1 MQQSK
6 NTNYK
11 SIIKSSAI
19 FGGTQLFTIL
29 VNLIR
34 GKVIAIFL
42 GPAGMG
48 VSALLTNTTNMIQ
61 QFSSCGVNLTAV
73 KDISQ
78 AEAEQDKKMFDILLN
93 IRMLIF
99 GLGLVG
105 LLICL
110 LFAGQFSQFTFG
122 NDKYIFE
129 FRLLSIFIFLTTI
142 ANGELSILQGRK
154 KFKKVALGS
163 IIGAVFGLLIGLPF
177 YYYKGIYGIVPAML
191 ALSLGTLAVNIYLN
205 KDNFNFSFNKLNI
218 IDFSNSS
225 KRMISLGIVLMIAV
239 LLGTFSTYLLNIFIT
254 RTGGIGD
261 VGFFQSANSMTNQYI
276 GLVFTAMSI
285 DYLPRLAT
293 ISDDKLKTNELVNNQ
308 MEIVLL
314 LVAPIVTGFMIFSS
328 IAVKIL
334 LTSKFL
340 MIVPLLNA
348 MALGAFFKAAS
359 YPLGYISFAKGD
371 KKVFFWMEGVFGNFL
386 QLSLNIIFY
395 YYFGLKGLGYS
406 FIIIYLI
413 YFFIVSVVVYRRYQ
427 FKFESSSI
435 KLTVMLGLGCVSAF
449 FIVTTV
455 NNVFFKYALGTI
467 GLIILSFFSFF
478 ELDQRISFMSILRSK
493 FIKK

>member
-34 GKVIAIFL
+34 GKVIAVFL

-78 AEAEQDKKMFDILLN
+78 AEAEQNVKMSAMLLN
-93 IRMLIF
+93 IRTLIF
-99 GLGLVG
+99 VLAFVG

-110 LFAGQFSQFTFG
+110 LFAEQFSQFTFG

-142 ANGELSILQGRK
+142 ASGELSILQGRK

-163 IIGAVFGLLIGLPF
+163 IIGALFGLLIGLPF

-191 ALSLGTLAVNIYLN
+191 ALSLGTLGVNIYLN
-205 KDNFNFSFNKLNI
+205 KNNFNLSLRKINFN
-218 IDFSNSS
+218 DFSIAS
-225 KRMISLGIVLMIAV
+225 KRMIGLGIVLMIAV
-239 LLGTFSTYLLNIFIT
+239 LLGTFSTYLLNVFIT
-254 RTGGIGD
+254 RNGGVGD
-261 VGFFQSANSMTNQYI
+261 VGYFQSANSMTNQYI

-285 DYLPRLAT
+285 DYLPRLAA
-293 ISDDKLKTNELVNNQ
+293 ISDDKLKINELVNNQ
-308 MEIVLL
+308 FEIVLL
-314 LVAPIVTGFMIFSS
+314 LVAPIVTGFMAFSPLV
-328 IAVKIL
+328 VKIL

-371 KKVFFWMEGVFGNFL
+371 KRVFFWMEGVFANLL
-386 QLSLNIIFY
+386 QLSLNVIFY
-395 YYFGLKGLGYS
+395 YYFGLRGLGYS
-406 FIIIYLI
+406 FVIIYLI
-413 YFFIVSVVVYRRYQ
+413 YFFIVSVVVYQKYQ
-427 FKFESSSI
+427 FKFDLLSI
-435 KLTVMLGLGCVSAF
+435 KLMLMLGIGCISIFVV
-449 FIVTTV
+449 VTFV
-455 NNVFFKYALGTI
+455 ENFLLKYILGTL
-467 GLIILSFFSFF
+467 GLVILSSFSIL
-478 ELDQRISFMSILRSK
+478 ELDKRINFIKIIKSK
-493 FIKK
+493 FTK